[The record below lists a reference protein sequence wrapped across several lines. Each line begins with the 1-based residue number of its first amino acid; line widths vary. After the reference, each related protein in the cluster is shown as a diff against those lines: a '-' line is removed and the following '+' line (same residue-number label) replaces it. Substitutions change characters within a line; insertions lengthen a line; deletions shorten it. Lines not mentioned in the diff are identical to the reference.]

1 MKLTK
6 KLTIFLASLFL
17 CMGLFIATGTTSQ
30 AASSIPS
37 KARVYPKN
45 ISDVTFTL
53 PKYNMEVRNV
63 KSNNKNMIAKY
74 TYGYS
79 HKDSSEERGNATISV
94 YTKKEGSY
102 KLSFDLYLNGKK
114 KSSHTITIYSK
125 SDSPIKKIT
134 FNGKPWYEAK
144 TSYTNAKSGT
154 VKVVL
159 NKGYKLKKLEV
170 KAFSSMNYVQTFT
183 NSLIITVLSI
193 VFIILFAVMCAYFF
207 ARNNWKINKI
217 IFSIMV
223 TSMIIPFQ
231 TIMIPVVRNFSAVNA
246 VDNIFMV
253 VVFYVGAHISMAVFM
268 FQGFI
273 KGIPVELDEAATI
286 DGCGQ
291 FQILFKIVFP
301 LLKPIISTVAVLD
314 ILAIWNDFLLPYI
327 LLQSN
332 RLKTLPL
339 MTYSFFGQYSVD
351 YSLVCSGLI
360 MSILPV
366 IIIYIFLQKQIIEGV
381 VAGAIK

>member
-1 MKLTK
+1 MRKQQIRIKSGQIVIYALFT
-6 KLTIFLASLFL
+6 LLLILFL
-17 CMGLFIATGTTSQ
+17 
-30 AASSIPS
+30 IPFFLVLLNS
-37 KARVYPKN
+37 FKA
-45 ISDVTFTL
+45 
-53 PKYNMEVRNV
+53 
-63 KSNNKNMIAKY
+63 NKEIIL
-74 TYGYS
+74 
-79 HKDSSEERGNATISV
+79 DP
-94 YTKKEGSY
+94 
-102 KLSFDLYLNGKK
+102 LSFPQVINLQ
-114 KSSHTITIYSK
+114 
-125 SDSPIKKIT
+125 
-134 FNGKPWYEAK
+134 
-144 TSYTNAKSGT
+144 
-154 VKVVL
+154 
-159 NKGYKLKKLEV
+159 GYA
-170 KAFSSMNYVQTFT
+170 KAFTAMNYLGTFK
-183 NSLIITVLSI
+183 NSLIITVFSI

-217 IFSIMV
+217 LFMIMV
-223 TSMIIPFQ
+223 ASMIIPFQ
-231 TIMIPVVRNFSAVNA
+231 TIMIPIVKNFAAINA

-273 KGIPVELDEAATI
+273 KSIPVELDEAATI
-286 DGCGQ
+286 DGCNH
-291 FQILFKIVFP
+291 FQILFRVIFP

-366 IIIYIFLQKQIIEGV
+366 IIIYAFLQKQIIDGV

>member
-1 MKLTK
+1 MRKQQIRIKSGQIVIYALFT
-6 KLTIFLASLFL
+6 LLLILFL
-17 CMGLFIATGTTSQ
+17 
-30 AASSIPS
+30 IPFFLVLLNS
-37 KARVYPKN
+37 FKA
-45 ISDVTFTL
+45 
-53 PKYNMEVRNV
+53 
-63 KSNNKNMIAKY
+63 NKEIIL
-74 TYGYS
+74 
-79 HKDSSEERGNATISV
+79 DP
-94 YTKKEGSY
+94 
-102 KLSFDLYLNGKK
+102 LSFPQVINLQ
-114 KSSHTITIYSK
+114 
-125 SDSPIKKIT
+125 
-134 FNGKPWYEAK
+134 
-144 TSYTNAKSGT
+144 
-154 VKVVL
+154 
-159 NKGYKLKKLEV
+159 GYA
-170 KAFSSMNYVQTFT
+170 KAFTAMNYLGTFK
-183 NSLIITVLSI
+183 NSLIITVFSI

-217 IFSIMV
+217 LF
-223 TSMIIPFQ
+223 MIIPFQ
-231 TIMIPVVRNFSAVNA
+231 TIMIPIVKNFAAINA

-273 KGIPVELDEAATI
+273 KSIPVELDEAATI
-286 DGCGQ
+286 DGCNH
-291 FQILFKIVFP
+291 FQILFRVIFP

-366 IIIYIFLQKQIIEGV
+366 IIIYAFLQKQIIDGV

>member
-1 MKLTK
+1 
-6 KLTIFLASLFL
+6 
-17 CMGLFIATGTTSQ
+17 
-30 AASSIPS
+30 
-37 KARVYPKN
+37 
-45 ISDVTFTL
+45 
-53 PKYNMEVRNV
+53 
-63 KSNNKNMIAKY
+63 
-74 TYGYS
+74 
-79 HKDSSEERGNATISV
+79 
-94 YTKKEGSY
+94 
-102 KLSFDLYLNGKK
+102 
-114 KSSHTITIYSK
+114 
-125 SDSPIKKIT
+125 
-134 FNGKPWYEAK
+134 
-144 TSYTNAKSGT
+144 
-154 VKVVL
+154 
-159 NKGYKLKKLEV
+159 
-170 KAFSSMNYVQTFT
+170 
-183 NSLIITVLSI
+183 
-193 VFIILFAVMCAYFF
+193 
-207 ARNNWKINKI
+207 
-217 IFSIMV
+217 MV

-339 MTYSFFGQYSVD
+339 MTYA
-351 YSLVCSGLI
+351 SLLPSPLI
-360 MSILPV
+360 TRP
-366 IIIYIFLQKQIIEGV
+366 
-381 VAGAIK
+381 

>member
-1 MKLTK
+1 MKDVK
-6 KLTIFLASLFL
+6 KTGPKQILIYVLFAVLLILFL
-17 CMGLFIATGTTSQ
+17 VPFALVLLNSFKPNKEIILSPLA
-30 AASSIPS
+30 
-37 KARVYPKN
+37 
-45 ISDVTFTL
+45 L
-53 PKYNMEVRNV
+53 PKEINLQ
-63 KSNNKNMIAKY
+63 
-74 TYGYS
+74 GY
-79 HKDSSEERGNATISV
+79 
-94 YTKKEGSY
+94 
-102 KLSFDLYLNGKK
+102 
-114 KSSHTITIYSK
+114 
-125 SDSPIKKIT
+125 
-134 FNGKPWYEAK
+134 
-144 TSYTNAKSGT
+144 
-154 VKVVL
+154 
-159 NKGYKLKKLEV
+159 V

>member
-1 MKLTK
+1 MKKNTK
-6 KLTIFLASLFL
+6 KSNVGQIVIYVLFTILLVLFL
-17 CMGLFIATGTTSQ
+17 IPFFLVLLNSFKENKEIILDPLAL
-30 AASSIPS
+30 PS
-37 KARVYPKN
+37 KIN
-45 ISDVTFTL
+45 LS
-53 PKYNMEVRNV
+53 
-63 KSNNKNMIAKY
+63 
-74 TYGYS
+74 GY
-79 HKDSSEERGNATISV
+79 
-94 YTKKEGSY
+94 
-102 KLSFDLYLNGKK
+102 
-114 KSSHTITIYSK
+114 
-125 SDSPIKKIT
+125 
-134 FNGKPWYEAK
+134 
-144 TSYTNAKSGT
+144 
-154 VKVVL
+154 
-159 NKGYKLKKLEV
+159 V
-170 KAFSSMNYVQTFT
+170 KAFTAMNYLQTFK

-193 VFIILFAVMCAYFF
+193 VLIILFAVMCAYFF

-217 IFSIMV
+217 LFMIMV
-223 TSMIIPFQ
+223 ASMIIPFQ
-231 TIMIPVVRNFSAVNA
+231 TIMIPIVKNFSAITA

-253 VVFYVGAHISMAVFM
+253 VVFYIGAHISMAVFM

-273 KGIPVELDEAATI
+273 KNIPVELDEAATI
-286 DGCGQ
+286 DGCND
-291 FQILFKIVFP
+291 FQILFKIIFP

-366 IIIYIFLQKQIIEGV
+366 IIIYAFLQKQIIDGV

>member
-1 MKLTK
+1 MKDVK
-6 KLTIFLASLFL
+6 KTGPKQILIYVLFAVLLILFL
-17 CMGLFIATGTTSQ
+17 VPFALVLLNSFKPNKEIILSPLA
-30 AASSIPS
+30 
-37 KARVYPKN
+37 
-45 ISDVTFTL
+45 L
-53 PKYNMEVRNV
+53 PKEINLQ
-63 KSNNKNMIAKY
+63 
-74 TYGYS
+74 GY
-79 HKDSSEERGNATISV
+79 
-94 YTKKEGSY
+94 
-102 KLSFDLYLNGKK
+102 
-114 KSSHTITIYSK
+114 
-125 SDSPIKKIT
+125 
-134 FNGKPWYEAK
+134 
-144 TSYTNAKSGT
+144 
-154 VKVVL
+154 
-159 NKGYKLKKLEV
+159 V

-301 LLKPIISTVAVLD
+301 LLKPIISTVAVLY
-314 ILAIWNDFLLPYI
+314 ILAIWTDFLLPYI

>member
-1 MKLTK
+1 
-6 KLTIFLASLFL
+6 
-17 CMGLFIATGTTSQ
+17 
-30 AASSIPS
+30 
-37 KARVYPKN
+37 
-45 ISDVTFTL
+45 
-53 PKYNMEVRNV
+53 
-63 KSNNKNMIAKY
+63 
-74 TYGYS
+74 
-79 HKDSSEERGNATISV
+79 
-94 YTKKEGSY
+94 
-102 KLSFDLYLNGKK
+102 
-114 KSSHTITIYSK
+114 
-125 SDSPIKKIT
+125 
-134 FNGKPWYEAK
+134 
-144 TSYTNAKSGT
+144 
-154 VKVVL
+154 
-159 NKGYKLKKLEV
+159 
-170 KAFSSMNYVQTFT
+170 
-183 NSLIITVLSI
+183 
-193 VFIILFAVMCAYFF
+193 
-207 ARNNWKINKI
+207 
-217 IFSIMV
+217 MV
-223 TSMIIPFQ
+223 TSMLIPFQ

>member
-1 MKLTK
+1 
-6 KLTIFLASLFL
+6 
-17 CMGLFIATGTTSQ
+17 
-30 AASSIPS
+30 
-37 KARVYPKN
+37 
-45 ISDVTFTL
+45 
-53 PKYNMEVRNV
+53 
-63 KSNNKNMIAKY
+63 
-74 TYGYS
+74 
-79 HKDSSEERGNATISV
+79 
-94 YTKKEGSY
+94 
-102 KLSFDLYLNGKK
+102 
-114 KSSHTITIYSK
+114 
-125 SDSPIKKIT
+125 
-134 FNGKPWYEAK
+134 
-144 TSYTNAKSGT
+144 
-154 VKVVL
+154 
-159 NKGYKLKKLEV
+159 
-170 KAFSSMNYVQTFT
+170 
-183 NSLIITVLSI
+183 
-193 VFIILFAVMCAYFF
+193 
-207 ARNNWKINKI
+207 
-217 IFSIMV
+217 MV

-286 DGCGQ
+286 DGGGQ

>member
-1 MKLTK
+1 MKDVK
-6 KLTIFLASLFL
+6 KTGPKQILIYVLFAVLLILFL
-17 CMGLFIATGTTSQ
+17 VPFALVLLNSFKPNKEIILSPLA
-30 AASSIPS
+30 
-37 KARVYPKN
+37 
-45 ISDVTFTL
+45 L
-53 PKYNMEVRNV
+53 PKEINLQ
-63 KSNNKNMIAKY
+63 
-74 TYGYS
+74 GY
-79 HKDSSEERGNATISV
+79 
-94 YTKKEGSY
+94 
-102 KLSFDLYLNGKK
+102 
-114 KSSHTITIYSK
+114 
-125 SDSPIKKIT
+125 
-134 FNGKPWYEAK
+134 
-144 TSYTNAKSGT
+144 
-154 VKVVL
+154 
-159 NKGYKLKKLEV
+159 V

-291 FQILFKIVFP
+291 FQILFKIVCP

>member
-1 MKLTK
+1 MKDVK
-6 KLTIFLASLFL
+6 KTGPKQILIYVLFAVLLILFL
-17 CMGLFIATGTTSQ
+17 VPFALVLLNSFKPNKEIILSPLA
-30 AASSIPS
+30 
-37 KARVYPKN
+37 
-45 ISDVTFTL
+45 L
-53 PKYNMEVRNV
+53 PKEINLQ
-63 KSNNKNMIAKY
+63 
-74 TYGYS
+74 GY
-79 HKDSSEERGNATISV
+79 
-94 YTKKEGSY
+94 
-102 KLSFDLYLNGKK
+102 
-114 KSSHTITIYSK
+114 
-125 SDSPIKKIT
+125 
-134 FNGKPWYEAK
+134 
-144 TSYTNAKSGT
+144 
-154 VKVVL
+154 
-159 NKGYKLKKLEV
+159 V

-253 VVFYVGAHISMAVFM
+253 VVFYVGEHISMAVFM

>member
-1 MKLTK
+1 MAGKIKEKHSGQAIIYILFTV
-6 KLTIFLASLFL
+6 LLILFL
-17 CMGLFIATGTTSQ
+17 
-30 AASSIPS
+30 IPFFLVLLNS
-37 KARVYPKN
+37 
-45 ISDVTFTL
+45 F
-53 PKYNMEVRNV
+53 
-63 KSNNKNMIAKY
+63 KSNKEIIMNPLSLPEKINL
-74 TYGYS
+74 TGY
-79 HKDSSEERGNATISV
+79 A
-94 YTKKEGSY
+94 
-102 KLSFDLYLNGKK
+102 
-114 KSSHTITIYSK
+114 
-125 SDSPIKKIT
+125 
-134 FNGKPWYEAK
+134 
-144 TSYTNAKSGT
+144 
-154 VKVVL
+154 
-159 NKGYKLKKLEV
+159 
-170 KAFSSMNYVQTFT
+170 KAFTAMNYLQTFR

-217 IFSIMV
+217 IFMV
-223 TSMIIPFQ
+223 MVASMIIPFQ
-231 TIMIPVVRNFSAVNA
+231 TIMIPIVRNFSAINA

-273 KGIPVELDEAATI
+273 KNISVELDEAATI
-286 DGCGQ
+286 DGCTS
-291 FQILFKIVFP
+291 FQILFRIIFP

-332 RLKTLPL
+332 SLKTLPL
-339 MTYSFFGQYSVD
+339 MTYSFFGQYSID

-366 IIIYIFLQKQIIEGV
+366 IIIYAFLQKQIIDGV

>member
-1 MKLTK
+1 MKDVK
-6 KLTIFLASLFL
+6 KTGPKQILIYVLFAVLLILFL
-17 CMGLFIATGTTSQ
+17 VPFALVLLNSFKPNKEIILSPLA
-30 AASSIPS
+30 
-37 KARVYPKN
+37 
-45 ISDVTFTL
+45 L
-53 PKYNMEVRNV
+53 PKEINLQ
-63 KSNNKNMIAKY
+63 
-74 TYGYS
+74 GY
-79 HKDSSEERGNATISV
+79 
-94 YTKKEGSY
+94 
-102 KLSFDLYLNGKK
+102 
-114 KSSHTITIYSK
+114 
-125 SDSPIKKIT
+125 
-134 FNGKPWYEAK
+134 
-144 TSYTNAKSGT
+144 
-154 VKVVL
+154 
-159 NKGYKLKKLEV
+159 V
-170 KAFSSMNYVQTFT
+170 KAFGSMNYVQTFS
-183 NSLIITVLSI
+183 NSLVITVLSI
-193 VFIILFAVMCAYFF
+193 VFIILF
-207 ARNNWKINKI
+207 
-217 IFSIMV
+217 
-223 TSMIIPFQ
+223 
-231 TIMIPVVRNFSAVNA
+231 AVNA

>member
-1 MKLTK
+1 MKDVK
-6 KLTIFLASLFL
+6 KTGPKQILIYVLFAVLLILFL
-17 CMGLFIATGTTSQ
+17 VPFALVLLNSFKPNKEIILSPLA
-30 AASSIPS
+30 
-37 KARVYPKN
+37 
-45 ISDVTFTL
+45 L
-53 PKYNMEVRNV
+53 PKEINLQ
-63 KSNNKNMIAKY
+63 
-74 TYGYS
+74 GY
-79 HKDSSEERGNATISV
+79 
-94 YTKKEGSY
+94 
-102 KLSFDLYLNGKK
+102 
-114 KSSHTITIYSK
+114 
-125 SDSPIKKIT
+125 
-134 FNGKPWYEAK
+134 
-144 TSYTNAKSGT
+144 
-154 VKVVL
+154 
-159 NKGYKLKKLEV
+159 V

-207 ARNNWKINKI
+207 ARNNRKINKI

>member
-1 MKLTK
+1 MRKQQIRIKSGQIVIYALFT
-6 KLTIFLASLFL
+6 LLLILFL
-17 CMGLFIATGTTSQ
+17 
-30 AASSIPS
+30 IPFFLVLLNS
-37 KARVYPKN
+37 FKA
-45 ISDVTFTL
+45 
-53 PKYNMEVRNV
+53 
-63 KSNNKNMIAKY
+63 NKEIIL
-74 TYGYS
+74 
-79 HKDSSEERGNATISV
+79 DP
-94 YTKKEGSY
+94 
-102 KLSFDLYLNGKK
+102 LSFPQVINLQ
-114 KSSHTITIYSK
+114 
-125 SDSPIKKIT
+125 
-134 FNGKPWYEAK
+134 
-144 TSYTNAKSGT
+144 
-154 VKVVL
+154 
-159 NKGYKLKKLEV
+159 GYA
-170 KAFSSMNYVQTFT
+170 KAFTAMNYMGTFK
-183 NSLIITVLSI
+183 NSLIITVFSI

-217 IFSIMV
+217 LFMIMV
-223 TSMIIPFQ
+223 ASMIIPFQ
-231 TIMIPVVRNFSAVNA
+231 TIMIPIVKNFAAINA

-273 KGIPVELDEAATI
+273 KSIPVELDEAATI
-286 DGCGQ
+286 DGCNH
-291 FQILFKIVFP
+291 FQILFRVIFP

-366 IIIYIFLQKQIIEGV
+366 IIIYAFLQKQIIDGV

>member
-1 MKLTK
+1 MKKNTK
-6 KLTIFLASLFL
+6 KSNVGQIVIYVLFTILLVLFL
-17 CMGLFIATGTTSQ
+17 IPFFLVLLNSFKENKKIILDPFAL
-30 AASSIPS
+30 PS
-37 KARVYPKN
+37 KIN
-45 ISDVTFTL
+45 LS
-53 PKYNMEVRNV
+53 
-63 KSNNKNMIAKY
+63 
-74 TYGYS
+74 GY
-79 HKDSSEERGNATISV
+79 
-94 YTKKEGSY
+94 
-102 KLSFDLYLNGKK
+102 
-114 KSSHTITIYSK
+114 
-125 SDSPIKKIT
+125 
-134 FNGKPWYEAK
+134 
-144 TSYTNAKSGT
+144 
-154 VKVVL
+154 
-159 NKGYKLKKLEV
+159 V
-170 KAFSSMNYVQTFT
+170 KAFTAMNYLQTFK

-193 VFIILFAVMCAYFF
+193 VLIILFAVMCAYFF

-217 IFSIMV
+217 LFMIMV
-223 TSMIIPFQ
+223 ASMIIPFQ
-231 TIMIPVVRNFSAVNA
+231 TIMIPIVKNFSAINA

-253 VVFYVGAHISMAVFM
+253 VVFYIGAHISMAVFM

-273 KGIPVELDEAATI
+273 KNIPVELDEAATI
-286 DGCGQ
+286 DGCND
-291 FQILFKIVFP
+291 FQILFKIIFP

-366 IIIYIFLQKQIIEGV
+366 IIIYAFLQKQIIDGV

>member
-1 MKLTK
+1 MKDVK
-6 KLTIFLASLFL
+6 KTGPKQILIYVLFAVLLILFL
-17 CMGLFIATGTTSQ
+17 VPFALVLLNSFKPNKEIILSPLA
-30 AASSIPS
+30 
-37 KARVYPKN
+37 
-45 ISDVTFTL
+45 L
-53 PKYNMEVRNV
+53 PKEINLQ
-63 KSNNKNMIAKY
+63 
-74 TYGYS
+74 GY
-79 HKDSSEERGNATISV
+79 
-94 YTKKEGSY
+94 
-102 KLSFDLYLNGKK
+102 
-114 KSSHTITIYSK
+114 
-125 SDSPIKKIT
+125 
-134 FNGKPWYEAK
+134 
-144 TSYTNAKSGT
+144 
-154 VKVVL
+154 
-159 NKGYKLKKLEV
+159 V

-183 NSLIITVLSI
+183 NSLIITALSI

-231 TIMIPVVRNFSAVNA
+231 TIMIPVVRTFSAVNA

>member
-1 MKLTK
+1 MKKNTK
-6 KLTIFLASLFL
+6 KSNVGQIVIYVLFTILLVLFL
-17 CMGLFIATGTTSQ
+17 IPFFLVLLNSFKENKEIILDPLAL
-30 AASSIPS
+30 PS
-37 KARVYPKN
+37 KIN
-45 ISDVTFTL
+45 LS
-53 PKYNMEVRNV
+53 
-63 KSNNKNMIAKY
+63 
-74 TYGYS
+74 GY
-79 HKDSSEERGNATISV
+79 
-94 YTKKEGSY
+94 
-102 KLSFDLYLNGKK
+102 
-114 KSSHTITIYSK
+114 
-125 SDSPIKKIT
+125 
-134 FNGKPWYEAK
+134 
-144 TSYTNAKSGT
+144 
-154 VKVVL
+154 
-159 NKGYKLKKLEV
+159 V
-170 KAFSSMNYVQTFT
+170 KAFTAMNYLQTFK

-193 VFIILFAVMCAYFF
+193 VLIILFAVMCAYFF

-217 IFSIMV
+217 LFMIMV
-223 TSMIIPFQ
+223 ASMIIPFQ
-231 TIMIPVVRNFSAVNA
+231 TIMIPIVKNFSAINA

-253 VVFYVGAHISMAVFM
+253 VVFYIGAHISMAVFM

-273 KGIPVELDEAATI
+273 KNIPVELDEAATI
-286 DGCGQ
+286 DGCND
-291 FQILFKIVFP
+291 FQILFKIIFP

-366 IIIYIFLQKQIIEGV
+366 IIIYAFLQKQIIDGV